1 MLFLSNNF
9 HRAAINDQLS
19 PSNTCQFPS
28 VSNTLSLTPD
38 WLLSQ
43 VPADDNPVVDLLQ
56 RARFLSSL
64 QRWQH
69 RVCDFQSASRGGLQE
84 IGYRDHRRIA
94 AGALFNTLQQ
104 HLAPP
109 RNTTPPPYRFTGP
122 SLKPNRQPITSPD
135 LHPFLHSWFFGKEL
149 SCKWRTRKIFS
160 QSAAEGRDSHGPQ
173 GGHRSRHSVDFY
185 RLRR

>member
-1 MLFLSNNF
+1 MINF
-9 HRAAINDQLS
+9 HRA
-19 PSNTCQFPS
+19 
-28 VSNTLSLTPD
+28 TLVNSLQCPTRCHWHLTD
-38 WLLSQ
+38 FLSQ

-135 LHPFLHSWFFGKEL
+135 LHPFLHSWFFGKVL

-173 GGHRSRHSVDFY
+173 GGHRSRHSVDLY

>member
-1 MLFLSNNF
+1 MKVNLSNRHSILWDIFLRLRLIWCCFLVTIFIEQQLMINF
-9 HRAAINDQLS
+9 HRA
-19 PSNTCQFPS
+19 
-28 VSNTLSLTPD
+28 TLVNSLQCPTRCHWHLTD
-38 WLLSQ
+38 FLSQ
-43 VPADDNPVVDLLQ
+43 VPVDDNPVVDLLQ

-122 SLKPNRQPITSPD
+122 WSLPQT
-135 LHPFLHSWFFGKEL
+135 E
-149 SCKWRTRKIFS
+149 
-160 QSAAEGRDSHGPQ
+160 SAAYNLPGSPPIPPQLILWEGIVMQMKDA
-173 GGHRSRHSVDFY
+173 
-185 RLRR
+185 